1 MAGCADGR
9 RMMSYPLTTS
19 SSYWQSGLTADNN
32 KYAACK
38 YSNERM
44 RVGSD
49 GSFNIRETNDPI
61 ERYDFDT
68 FSFAEMFCRY
78 AKQIEEAAAPR
89 FPISLVGGGMRIGN
103 QPAQSNY
110 ECLWAGIRYVP
121 TAADLPNWFV
131 RKMTE
136 VFFGCKWSKKQ

>member
-1 MAGCADGR
+1 
-9 RMMSYPLTTS
+9 MSYALTAS

-49 GSFNIRETNDPI
+49 GSFSIRESNDPI

-89 FPISLVGGGMRIGN
+89 FPISLIDGSMRIHT
-103 QPAQSNY
+103 PTSSNY
-110 ECLWAGIRYVP
+110 QCKWADIIYIP
-121 TAADLPNWFV
+121 TAGNLPNWFV

-136 VFFGCKWSKKQ
+136 VLFGCKWSKKQ